1 MIMAG
6 IRDWKSWSPRWI
18 KRAQSH
24 KPWFTASHDLHWLET
39 EIGIWVESQTQDSAM
54 KFSYSIPFHSI
65 PFHSIFDIVYM
76 PMWMG
81 KIQMWRKV
89 GRKNVSI
96 FSSVSAG
103 MGGDGPTSS
112 CQTTSASGDGERVIW
127 WQLISLNVEKSGCF
141 LRGFDSSEIFSLLG
155 KFCHMFLGFV
165 DTLRCTYLSHR
176 PWKDCLNHDSMKSMH
191 FNYKAKCLPQNQPL

>member
-1 MIMAG
+1 MIHCL
-6 IRDWKSWSPRWI
+6 SWSSLTRNRNWDLSRESNPRFC
-18 KRAQSH
+18 Q
-24 KPWFTASHDLHWLET
+24 
-39 EIGIWVESQTQDSAM
+39 EIQL
-54 KFSYSIPFHSI
+54 FHSIPFHPIPFYSI

-89 GRKNVSI
+89 GGKNVSI

-112 CQTTSASGDGERVIW
+112 CQITSASGDGERVIW
-127 WQLISLNVEKSGCF
+127 WQLRSLNVEKSECF
-141 LRGFDSSEIFSLLG
+141 LQGFDSSEIFSLLG
-155 KFCHMFLGFV
+155 KFCNMFLGFV

-191 FNYKAKCLPQNQPL
+191 FNYKAKCLPQNQPP